1 MNSVHFY
8 DLGSGEIM
16 PNELKASCPDFAKF
30 VTANTPEGYAPIYW
44 VTDPMSQR
52 VDLSTGEIVDY
63 QPPQPDAEHV
73 WDVDARRWIK
83 RPDVIERERLR
94 LEAQSRIDDLERRQ
108 ARRVRELLA
117 ASDPALKTIDDE
129 IAQLRAV
136 INGERETSAP

>member
-8 DLGSGEIM
+8 DLESGLIM
-16 PNELKASCPDFAKF
+16 DHELKASCRDFDAF

-44 VTDPMSQR
+44 VTDPLSQR

-83 RPDVIERERLR
+83 RPDVIERERR
-94 LEAQSRIDDLERRQ
+94 AVEAQSRIDDLERRQ

-117 ASDPALKTIDDE
+117 ASDPSLKAIDDE
-129 IAQLRAV
+129 IAQLRV
-136 INGERETSAP
+136 SISGERETSAP